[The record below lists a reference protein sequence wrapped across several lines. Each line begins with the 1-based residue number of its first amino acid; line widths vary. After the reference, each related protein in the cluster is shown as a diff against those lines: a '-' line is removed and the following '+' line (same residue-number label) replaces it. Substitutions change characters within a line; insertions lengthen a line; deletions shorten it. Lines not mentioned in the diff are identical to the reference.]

1 MLEPIATYSEGVG
14 IYRINRITK
23 YCTGIIVRVA
33 MKRAGVMPPP
43 YPNRFTSFI
52 KLALV
57 SLIVF
62 LAKHTKV
69 GQWFPSP
76 SGILTQMDGNLGEST
91 DSPANG

>member
-1 MLEPIATYSEGVG
+1 MDPLATFEDGVI
-14 IYRINRITK
+14 IYRRNCMTK
-23 YCTGIIVRVA
+23 HCTGIIARVA
-33 MKRAGVMPPP
+33 MKRAGETDRP

-57 SLIVF
+57 SLTVF

-69 GQWFPSP
+69 GQWFPSSSDMP
-76 SGILTQMDGNLGEST
+76 KQMEGNVGEST